1 MELISYIAS
10 GKVDQ
15 TDLENFHKFLRGHTD
30 IFAKNA
36 ILTEGHTY
44 KELKTLRHNK
54 DVVLLKGDKDSSI
67 VIMNKT
73 DYIKKIE
80 TMIEEGI
87 RNGTYA
93 ETDDTTM
100 QDLKQS
106 QDFLR

>member
-1 MELISYIAS
+1 
-10 GKVDQ
+10 
-15 TDLENFHKFLRGHTD
+15 
-30 IFAKNA
+30 
-36 ILTEGHTY
+36 
-44 KELKTLRHNK
+44 
-54 DVVLLKGDKDSSI
+54 
-67 VIMNKT
+67 MNKT